1 MLHFFFISSWKHRS
15 SLKCLKRENTH
26 KHTHLHLHIIP
37 VPYSIIH
44 VKLFD
49 RSPCAYTVSV
59 GGIMS
64 VPVVVKVQIKLIQ
77 GLA

>member
-1 MLHFFFISSWKHRS
+1 MKMQVKFKGSKLG
-15 SLKCLKRENTH
+15 
-26 KHTHLHLHIIP
+26 KHTHTHPHMHIIP

-44 VKLFD
+44 AKLFD
-49 RSPCAYTVSV
+49 RSPCAYTASV

-64 VPVVVKVQIKLIQ
+64 VPVVVKVQIKLIR

>member
-1 MLHFFFISSWKHRS
+1 MKMQVKFKGSKLG
-15 SLKCLKRENTH
+15 
-26 KHTHLHLHIIP
+26 KHTHTHPHMHIIP

-44 VKLFD
+44 AKLFD

-64 VPVVVKVQIKLIQ
+64 VPVVVKVQIKLIR
-77 GLA
+77 GLP